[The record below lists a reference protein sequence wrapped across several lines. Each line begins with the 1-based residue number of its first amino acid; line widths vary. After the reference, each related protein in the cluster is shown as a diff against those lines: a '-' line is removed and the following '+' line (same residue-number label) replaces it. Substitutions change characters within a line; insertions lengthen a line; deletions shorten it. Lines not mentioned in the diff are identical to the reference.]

1 MRTRRSSRHVLAVP
15 VCALAACL
23 AVLLSA
29 APAMAG
35 RPAPGGRYYGL
46 TEQPPKFEDVQDFS
60 AKLHTSRSGRKLAAA
75 ELNLLCGRSRSD
87 AVKLSL
93 HGNRAATIKR
103 DGSFSF
109 PAAGPTREAGRMR
122 LWLSGRFVSAQY
134 VRLFYRVRNS
144 VRRHSPGCR
153 ATDERK
159 PDDRYPD
166 LSPVVLGLDGAP
178 PFSGCRRQRAATLL
192 RTDAA
197 RVFQQYAPWDASSP
211 GSSGAVTHVYACA
224 FAKPGR
230 RVDLGRNYDDARV
243 ELPRLAGALLAYERV
258 GCGPG
263 ACGSAI
269 RVLDLTGGTSR
280 TVSPTQRSDPESYG
294 VGDLV
299 LKESGSLA
307 WTVARYAFGGAFIA
321 YEAWALDG
329 QGARLLDSS
338 PSLDL
343 VSLTLNG
350 STLTWTNAGGT
361 RTATLD

>member
-122 LWLSGRFVSAQY
+122 LWLSGRFVSARY

-166 LSPVVLGLDGAP
+166 LVASGARPRRRAALQRMPQAARHDASADRRCARLRAVRTLGRIQPWVQRSRDARVRVRVCEAGTP
-178 PFSGCRRQRAATLL
+178 CRPGSQLRRCAGRAATAGRRAAGL
-192 RTDAA
+192 RT
-197 RVFQQYAPWDASSP
+197 RRLR
-211 GSSGAVTHVYACA
+211 
-224 FAKPGR
+224 PGR
-230 RVDLGRNYDDARV
+230 MRVCHPGPRPDGRHFAHRV
-243 ELPRLAGALLAYERV
+243 ADPAQRPR
-258 GCGPG
+258 
-263 ACGSAI
+263 
-269 RVLDLTGGTSR
+269 SR
-280 TVSPTQRSDPESYG
+280 TG

-307 WTVARYAFGGAFIA
+307 WTVARYA
-321 YEAWALDG
+321 LDRRRVHRLRG
-329 QGARLLDSS
+329 RGRSTARAHGCSTPARASTSNRS
-338 PSLDL
+338 PS
-343 VSLTLNG
+343 
-350 STLTWTNAGGT
+350 
-361 RTATLD
+361 TARR